1 MSKIISKH
9 LNVLHINPQLRG
21 TFQNNPFVAFKRNKN
36 LLEFIVGH
44 TIKNGKIFKT
54 HSKTEKENVNLA
66 TQVNHHHVG
75 TSSLKPNAAKLP
87 NTATIHHISQTQL
100 QKQIHHLQS
109 DMLEKLKQLLI
120 QY

>member
-21 TFQNNPFVAFKRNKN
+21 TFQNNPFVAFKRNKD

-44 TIKNGKIFKT
+44 TIKN
-54 HSKTEKENVNLA
+54 HY
-66 TQVNHHHVG
+66 VG
-75 TSSLKPNAAKLP
+75 SNSLKPNAAKIP

-100 QKQIHHLQS
+100 QKQIHHF
-109 DMLEKLKQLLI
+109 
-120 QY
+120 

>member
-1 MSKIISKH
+1 M
-9 LNVLHINPQLRG
+9 
-21 TFQNNPFVAFKRNKN
+21 
-36 LLEFIVGH
+36 
-44 TIKNGKIFKT
+44 
-54 HSKTEKENVNLA
+54 NLA

-75 TSSLKPNAAKLP
+75 SSSLKPNAAKLP

-120 QY
+120 